1 MRKFPVV
8 LPVFLAVVVTA
19 AASFLIWNTFFHKP
33 SEANLVPDGD
43 LTVEDRS
50 VDLGDSQD
58 EKLPQTEG
66 GGAVNISFSTEIQVS
81 LADRMASLR
90 YDNPSSSNQ
99 SMVVEVVVQ
108 DTVLVRSGYL
118 DPGRGLESLPLEDG
132 ITLSQGDYNGS
143 FLVFFYDQESRVQA
157 SPEVEIP
164 VTVHVSV

>member
-1 MRKFPVV
+1 MHKFPVL
-8 LPVFLAVVVTA
+8 LPVLLAVAVTA
-19 AASFLIWNTFFHKP
+19 AASFLIWNTFFHAP
-33 SEANLVPDGD
+33 SGATLVPDGD

-50 VDLGDSQD
+50 VDLGDGQE

-66 GGAVNISFSTEIQVS
+66 GGAVNISFSTDIQVS
-81 LADRMASLR
+81 LTDRMASLH

-108 DTVLVRSGYL
+108 DTVLMRSGYL
-118 DPGRGLESLPLEDG
+118 DPGYGLESLPLEDG

-143 FLVFFYDQESRVQA
+143 FLVFFYDQETRAQA

-164 VTVHVSV
+164 VTVHVSA